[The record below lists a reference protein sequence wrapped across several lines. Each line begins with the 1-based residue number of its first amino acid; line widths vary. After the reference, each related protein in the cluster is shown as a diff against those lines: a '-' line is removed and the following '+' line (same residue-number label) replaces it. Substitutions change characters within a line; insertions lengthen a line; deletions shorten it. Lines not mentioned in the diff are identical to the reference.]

1 MSRPQFRSQ
10 KKEEKDGR
18 KSIDILGGFCFD
30 DHRGGVRGPF
40 SEAAGNLYER
50 LGGKE
55 AIAAVVNDFV
65 DKVGQDPRVRHLPA
79 PERVAPL
86 KVSLA
91 DLVCQ
96 ASGGP
101 CIYRGKEMKAAH
113 AGMGISNAEF
123 DAVVDDLVQTIN
135 KYKVG
140 EREKNELLSLLA
152 PMRTQIVE
160 AP

>member
-1 MSRPQFRSQ
+1 M
-10 KKEEKDGR
+10 
-18 KSIDILGGFCFD
+18 GGNRLTFWGAF
-30 DHRGGVRGPF
+30 VLMII
-40 SEAAGNLYER
+40 AAGCAALSPKPPETLYER